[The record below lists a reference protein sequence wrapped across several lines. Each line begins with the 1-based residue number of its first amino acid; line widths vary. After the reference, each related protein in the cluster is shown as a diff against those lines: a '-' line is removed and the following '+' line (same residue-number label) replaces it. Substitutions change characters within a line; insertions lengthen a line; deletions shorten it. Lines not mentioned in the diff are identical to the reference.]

1 MAEEVDKTKDESLKE
16 KSRGWGGARDNAG
29 RPYGSKNS
37 ATKEQKVVQEEF
49 RQRVLKSM
57 DTLITSQMNL
67 AEGVQM
73 LYKIS
78 KDDKGKNKKPVIVT
92 SQYEIES
99 YLAGEQEDKSEYYF
113 ITTERPDNRAL
124 DSLIDRVF
132 GKSTHNIDVQSGGKP
147 LPLITFNKDGSISDN
162 QSNKED
168 SEPEE

>member
-16 KSRGWGGARDNAG
+16 KSRGWGGARNNAG
-29 RPYGSKNS
+29 RPYGSMNT
-37 ATKEQKVVQEEF
+37 ATKKQKVVQEEF

-147 LPLITFNKDGSISDN
+147 LPIFNINDLSTNNSH
-162 QSNKED
+162 KED
-168 SEPEE
+168 NEPKE